1 MSPVRFVSCPR
12 IHEILFL
19 TKCVILDEFYRN
31 RPVSSF
37 KILKS
42 TIRWVLQQY
51 GLAKAQILKNTGK
64 IGTHKISMNEFPAIR
79 SNSCPRNS
87 PIRVKHHWSD
97 DVISTGSLWA
107 HHHSNSR
114 HIWQKIRKVL
124 WRLFGKIIIAAKTAE
139 NSAFLNFL
147 LIHYR
152 PESLSNSLWKFSLKL
167 RGVFVFPDDTN
178 DKSSGLIEIS

>member
-1 MSPVRFVSCPR
+1 MAMSHQVAMSHQNSQ
-12 IHEILFL
+12 IDD
-19 TKCVILDEFYRN
+19 KM
-31 RPVSSF
+31 SSPA
-37 KILKS
+37 IRYGKS
-42 TIRWVLQQY
+42 PDFEKYW
-51 GLAKAQILKNTGK
+51 

-152 PESLSNSLWKFSLKL
+152 PESLWNSLWKFSLKL

>member
-1 MSPVRFVSCPR
+1 MISKLCISPELYPECVKLQNSQIDDKMSS
-12 IHEILFL
+12 
-19 TKCVILDEFYRN
+19 
-31 RPVSSF
+31 
-37 KILKS
+37 
-42 TIRWVLQQY
+42 
-51 GLAKAQILKNTGK
+51 
-64 IGTHKISMNEFPAIR
+64 PAIP

-152 PESLSNSLWKFSLKL
+152 PESLWNSLWKFSLKL